1 VAVKKFL
8 TAANEH
14 SSADFCTL
22 PGKLPRTTAC
32 IQEGKYRMTAIA
44 GTNPYTGRQLDPVAE
59 ESSTSEVNGIVG
71 DAGDASGYL
80 ESIGRSGRAGLLR
93 AIADSLDLNR
103 DELID
108 AADGETGIGPARLT
122 GELKRA
128 SYQMRFFAEVLDEG
142 SYVEAIIDTAGDT
155 PMGPRPDLRRMLQP
169 IGPVAVFGSSNF
181 PFAFSVIGG
190 DTASALAT
198 GCPVILKAHSSH
210 PRTSKISYG
219 IMAAA
224 AGNFGAPEGTLGIVF
239 GQRAG
244 VDLVSHPLIQA
255 VGFTGS
261 LGGGA
266 ALMDAISRRQQPI
279 PFYGELS
286 SLNPLIVTPD
296 AAAERAEDIGAG
308 LAASITTSAGQLC
321 TKPGVL
327 FVSGDGAGDRLVSKL
342 AEELSAST
350 VSPLLN
356 RRIFESYAAITGAL
370 EEQADV
376 QRVALGKTPTEGG
389 FRVTPALYSVEASRL
404 RPEIVEECFGPS
416 AIIVRYDTFPE
427 LETALSMVEDSLT
440 LTIHLGQNDNDL
452 AERLTELGRAR
463 AGRIIYNGYPT
474 GVSVSWAQTHGG
486 PWPST
491 NSLHTSVGAT
501 AVRRFLRPVTYQDA
515 PQAVLPEELR
525 DGPTT
530 VPTRRN
536 GRLTLPAQ

>member
-1 VAVKKFL
+1 M
-8 TAANEH
+8 
-14 SSADFCTL
+14 
-22 PGKLPRTTAC
+22 TT
-32 IQEGKYRMTAIA
+32 IA
-44 GTNPYTGRQLDPVAE
+44 GTNPYTGARLDPVAE
-59 ESSTSEVNGIVG
+59 ESTPADVDRIVEN
-71 DAGDASGYL
+71 AGKAFPYL
-80 ESIGRSGRAGLLR
+80 ENIGRTGRAGLLHVL
-93 AIADSLDLNR
+93 ADSLDLNAE
-103 DELID
+103 ELIR
-108 AADGETGIGPARLT
+108 AADEETGIGPARLT

-128 SYQMRFFAEVLDEG
+128 SYQMRFFAEVLLEG
-142 SYVEAIIDTAGDT
+142 SYLEAAIDTAGET

-198 GCPVILKAHSSH
+198 GCPVVLKAHSSH
-210 PRTSKISYG
+210 PRTSKISFD

-224 AGNFGAPEGTLGIVF
+224 ATNYGAPEGILGIDF
-239 GQRAG
+239 GQKAG
-244 VDLVSHPLIQA
+244 TALVSHTLIQA

-266 ALMDAISRRQQPI
+266 ALMEAISRRAQPI

-286 SLNPLIVTPD
+286 SLNPLVVTPH
-296 AAAERAEDIGAG
+296 AAAERGADIGAG

-321 TKPGVL
+321 TKPGVV
-327 FVSGDGAGDRLVSKL
+327 FVPQGAEGDILVARL
-342 AEELSAST
+342 ANDLSSSS

-370 EEQADV
+370 DDQEDV
-376 QRVALGKTPTEGG
+376 ERVATGKIPDEGG
-389 FRVTPALYSVEASRL
+389 FRVTPAVYSVDASRL
-404 RPEIVEECFGPS
+404 RRETVEECFGPS
-416 AIIVRYDTFPE
+416 AIIIRYGTLPE
-427 LETALSMVEDSLT
+427 LEQALSMIEDSLT
-440 LTIHLGQNDNDL
+440 LTIHLGEDDDDL
-452 AERLTELGRAR
+452 AHRLTERGKAR

-515 PQAVLPEELR
+515 PTTVLPGELK
-525 DGPTT
+525 DGNLT
-530 VPTRRN
+530 VPTRVN
-536 GRLTLPAQ
+536 GQLNLPQPPA

>member
-1 VAVKKFL
+1 M
-8 TAANEH
+8 
-14 SSADFCTL
+14 DF
-22 PGKLPRTTAC
+22 
-32 IQEGKYRMTAIA
+32 
-44 GTNPYTGRQLDPVAE
+44 
-59 ESSTSEVNGIVG
+59 
-71 DAGDASGYL
+71 
-80 ESIGRSGRAGLLR
+80 
-93 AIADSLDLNR
+93 
-103 DELID
+103 
-108 AADGETGIGPARLT
+108 
-122 GELKRA
+122 
-128 SYQMRFFAEVLDEG
+128 
-142 SYVEAIIDTAGDT
+142 
-155 PMGPRPDLRRMLQP
+155 
-169 IGPVAVFGSSNF
+169 
-181 PFAFSVIGG
+181 
-190 DTASALAT
+190 ASAQ
-198 GCPVILKAHSSH
+198 V
-210 PRTSKISYG
+210 
-219 IMAAA
+219 
-224 AGNFGAPEGTLGIVF
+224 
-239 GQRAG
+239 
-244 VDLVSHPLIQA
+244 
-255 VGFTGS
+255 
-261 LGGGA
+261 
-266 ALMDAISRRQQPI
+266 
-279 PFYGELS
+279 
-286 SLNPLIVTPD
+286 
-296 AAAERAEDIGAG
+296 IGAG

-370 EEQADV
+370 EEQAEV

>member
-1 VAVKKFL
+1 M
-8 TAANEH
+8 
-14 SSADFCTL
+14 
-22 PGKLPRTTAC
+22 TT
-32 IQEGKYRMTAIA
+32 IA
-44 GTNPYTGRQLDPVAE
+44 GTNPYTGARLDPVAE
-59 ESSTSEVNGIVG
+59 ESSPADVERIVES
-71 DAGDASGYL
+71 AGKAFAYL
-80 ESIGRSGRAGLLR
+80 ESIGRTGRAGLLQV
-93 AIADSLDLNR
+93 IADSLDLNAE
-103 DELID
+103 ELIKG
-108 AADGETGIGPARLT
+108 ADEETGIGPARLT

-128 SYQMRFFAEVLDEG
+128 SYQMRFFAEVLLEG
-142 SYVEAIIDTAGDT
+142 SYLEATIDTAGET

-198 GCPVILKAHSSH
+198 GCPVVLKAHSSH
-210 PRTSKISYG
+210 PKTSKISYD

-224 AGNFGAPEGTLGIVF
+224 ATNYGAPEGVLGIVF
-239 GQRAG
+239 GQKAG
-244 VDLVSHPLIQA
+244 TALVSHPLIQA

-266 ALMDAISRRQQPI
+266 ALMEAISRRAQPI

-286 SLNPLIVTPD
+286 SLNPLVVTFS
-296 AAAERAEDIGAG
+296 AAAERGADIGAG

-321 TKPGVL
+321 TKPGVV
-327 FVSGDGAGDRLVSKL
+327 FVPQGPEGDNLVARL
-342 AEELSAST
+342 ADDLSSSS

-370 EEQADV
+370 DDQEDV
-376 QRVALGKTPTEGG
+376 ERVATGKAPAEGG
-389 FRVTPALYSVEASRL
+389 FRVTPAVYSIDAPRL
-404 RPEIVEECFGPS
+404 RRETVEECFGPS
-416 AIIVRYDTFPE
+416 AIIVRYATLPE
-427 LETALSMVEDSLT
+427 LEQALSMIEDSLT
-440 LTIHLGQNDNDL
+440 MTIHLGEDDDDL
-452 AERLTELGRAR
+452 AYRLTELGRTR

-515 PQAVLPEELR
+515 PATVLPDELK
-525 DGPTT
+525 DGNLT
-530 VPTRRN
+530 VPIRIN
-536 GRLTLPAQ
+536 GQLNLPQPSA